1 MVCNVCIFGYLESF
15 VVVQTILFFREL
27 FGEDIKL
34 FLSDAKGY
42 RIADN
47 IKLSEDNLTS
57 NTAILA
63 SRFVLQSGTVGTPE
77 DMTRFLSEV
86 RAEAKHAPFPVIVFN
101 PFFPW
106 FDQLAKVDRD
116 TIISSII
123 CFITMATVTYLLL
136 FNVTVSR

>member
-15 VVVQTILFFREL
+15 VVVHTILFFREL

-34 FLSDAKGY
+34 FLNDAKGS

-77 DMTRFLSEV
+77 D
-86 RAEAKHAPFPVIVFN
+86 
-101 PFFPW
+101 W
-106 FDQLAKVDRD
+106 FGVPL
-116 TIISSII
+116 
-123 CFITMATVTYLLL
+123 
-136 FNVTVSR
+136 